1 MWSHNFKYSVR
12 TKNTLMED
20 LSLFFILTAVFD
32 VDLILGE
39 ENRLQNSFAL
49 DLLYRTEV
57 KKCLVRWDLEL
68 KKTVILPLSYVN
80 EKIMLFNK

>member
-1 MWSHNFKYSVR
+1 
-12 TKNTLMED
+12 MED

-80 EKIMLFNK
+80 ENIMLFNK